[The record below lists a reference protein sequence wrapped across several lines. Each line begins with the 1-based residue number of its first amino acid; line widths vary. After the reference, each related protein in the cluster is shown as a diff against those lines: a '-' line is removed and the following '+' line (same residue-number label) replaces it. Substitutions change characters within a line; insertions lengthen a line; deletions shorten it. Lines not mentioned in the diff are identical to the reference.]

1 MHRSSAAHCTAQA
14 VRFIG
19 RSRTRMAAIASAV
32 DGSSQA
38 FKPPPIVRQQPGPIS
53 ENFAL
58 PCFTEPEAAAVVTMC
73 TTIITTRIR
82 AVRIDACGLTTLMP
96 FNGLCDEVME
106 WIVRWIGRA
115 CAVRGEAAR

>member
-1 MHRSSAAHCTAQA
+1 MVQAEFTAARRRASSPLQHTTQHLESSFECGAHEFALAHLQ
-14 VRFIG
+14 
-19 RSRTRMAAIASAV
+19 SQLAIALS
-32 DGSSQA
+32 
-38 FKPPPIVRQQPGPIS
+38 
-53 ENFAL
+53 
-58 PCFTEPEAAAVVTMC
+58 CFTEPEAAAVVTMC